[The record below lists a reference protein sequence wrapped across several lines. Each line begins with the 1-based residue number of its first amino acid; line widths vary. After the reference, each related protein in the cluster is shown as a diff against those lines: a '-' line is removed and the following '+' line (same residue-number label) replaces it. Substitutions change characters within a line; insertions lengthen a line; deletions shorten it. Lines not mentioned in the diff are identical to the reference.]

1 MFFFSPCFFSVFFH
15 VGCTNNRWLWRR
27 PVEGRLIQI
36 QGHSLP
42 LFHQK
47 NCKCECKLL
56 PSRTY
61 SALTPILPI
70 SLTFFVCQRLLAQ
83 FSPDRISLC
92 TLHFDQWMSHLKR
105 PALAVQ
111 FWTFTYK
118 EFAYIFQMNNTLMR
132 YFLCFTSSWGYYL
145 CLFMK

>member
-1 MFFFSPCFFSVFFH
+1 MFFFSSSCFFLSFFH

-56 PSRTY
+56 PFPVH
-61 SALTPILPI
+61 SALTSQLRH
-70 SLTFFVCQRLLAQ
+70 LFVCQGLLAH
-83 FSPDRISLC
+83 FSSARISFC
-92 TLHFDQWMSHLKR
+92 TLHFDQWNSHLNIQR
-105 PALAVQ
+105 CQ
-111 FWTFTYK
+111 FLNFRYNG
-118 EFAYIFQMNNTLMR
+118 FACIFQMNNTSVKHFSCCR
-132 YFLCFTSSWGYYL
+132 SSWGYYL